1 MMLISM
7 FMHLCTNSFTKYI
20 SNGARMQQEFLLITD
35 AKLGWKL
42 DHKGFALSVILLIL
56 QFDELNLILIC

>member
-1 MMLISM
+1 
-7 FMHLCTNSFTKYI
+7 
-20 SNGARMQQEFLLITD
+20 MQQKFLLITD

-56 QFDELNLILIC
+56 QFDELLGKI

>member
-1 MMLISM
+1 MNDANLDVYASL
-7 FMHLCTNSFTKYI
+7 HNSFTKYI
-20 SNGARMQQEFLLITD
+20 SNGAPMQQKFLLITD

-56 QFDELNLILIC
+56 QFDELLGKI